1 MLFKIIFGT
10 LSGTVGCLVA
20 IIQGIFYIACFILLF
35 QMLCEI
41 HFWTFLSWGILWI
54 TLLIAIIVMA
64 YKFSY
69 NALVKEKERREDI
82 TKEKIDKD

>member
-1 MLFKIIFGT
+1 
-10 LSGTVGCLVA
+10 
-20 IIQGIFYIACFILLF
+20 
-35 QMLCEI
+35 MLCEI

-82 TKEKIDKD
+82 TKEKIDND